1 MASTPVV
8 PNTAVSSTDKLKQI
22 LKTLTDTATFI
33 EQILA
38 ATGIGGPNA
47 DEIERLTTA
56 FSSLAALAIQAAHDV
71 AGKEITPTSVLE
83 LLPAGTSLT
92 APTNAQTS

>member
-8 PNTAVSSTDKLKQI
+8 PNAPVSNTDKLKQI

-33 EQILA
+33 EQILV
-38 ATGIGGPNA
+38 ATGIGGPSAN
-47 DEIERLTTA
+47 EIERLTTA

-71 AGKEITPTSVLE
+71 AGKEITPSSVLE
-83 LLPAGTSLT
+83 LLPAGTSLI
-92 APTNAQTS
+92 APTNPQTS